1 MITIRFES
9 VEDSIDDF
17 VKKLNEKISE
27 GRRLITELETIYKD
41 CEEYEIVNDEQ
52 WVRLDNKDLFYIDYV
67 FYSFY
72 NNKVNII
79 TNRKYY
85 DLPDDFDLDD
95 IDDTY
100 LYEADF
106 DTGIYDDCIWEAID
120 ELIEWCSVN
129 DSDHFYY

>member
-9 VEDSIDDF
+9 VEDSIDEF
-17 VKKLNEKISE
+17 VKKLNEKISD
-27 GRRLITELETIYKD
+27 GRRFITELETVYKD

-85 DLPDDFDLDD
+85 DLPDDFDLDN

-106 DTGIYDDCIWEAID
+106 DTGIYDDCIWEAIY
-120 ELIEWCSVN
+120 ESIEYYSVN
-129 DSDHFYY
+129 DSDYFYD

>member
-72 NNKVNII
+72 NNKVNIAHH
-79 TNRKYY
+79 RRFLKKK
-85 DLPDDFDLDD
+85 LPWG
-95 IDDTY
+95 
-100 LYEADF
+100 
-106 DTGIYDDCIWEAID
+106 GI
-120 ELIEWCSVN
+120 S
-129 DSDHFYY
+129 